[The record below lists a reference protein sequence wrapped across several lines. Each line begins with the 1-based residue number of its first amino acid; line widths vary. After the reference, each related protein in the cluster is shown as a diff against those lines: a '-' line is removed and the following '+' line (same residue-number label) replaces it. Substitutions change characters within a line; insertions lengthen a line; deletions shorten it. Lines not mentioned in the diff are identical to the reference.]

1 MRSVSPYYARSSGNT
16 FYFRSKI
23 PCDLRDHFGGRKQ
36 FKISLKCSLNSR
48 SEKII
53 KSLNR
58 TLCEYQSTHMFLT
71 FFLARINLRTF
82 RVDFASAGHNQ
93 MLLCRNNGTFEELS
107 AKGIPLGIM
116 PDVNFQSCET
126 HIEVGDRLFLYTDG
140 VTEAEDL
147 YMELYGKERLLTI
160 LSKYNDKSSID
171 TLNAIKSSL
180 GQYTRGLESS
190 DDITM
195 ISLRRES

>member
-1 MRSVSPYYARSSGNT
+1 
-16 FYFRSKI
+16 
-23 PCDLRDHFGGRKQ
+23 
-36 FKISLKCSLNSR
+36 
-48 SEKII
+48 
-53 KSLNR
+53 
-58 TLCEYQSTHMFLT
+58 
-71 FFLARINLRTF
+71 
-82 RVDFASAGHNQ
+82 
-93 MLLCRNNGTFEELS
+93 CRNNGTFEELS

-116 PDVNFQSCET
+116 PDANFESCET